1 MAATVLNI
9 IGKHRL
15 QLDSNL
21 LVLWKLISQTSL
33 KEASALALSYSGLVL
48 LP

>member
-1 MAATVLNI
+1 MADTVLNI

-21 LVLWKLISQTSL
+21 LVLWKLNRQTSL
-33 KEASALALSYSGLVL
+33 KEASALALSSSGLVL